1 MASRNFHAVAIKK
14 LQEILA
20 EKGYTAEMLFEKYDI
35 DGNGSLD
42 IQEFRTALSA
52 ITGQSAPE
60 PIIRAVFGV
69 LDEDDNGSL
78 ELPELYALVDRGNSP
93 VAEGEVGG
101 IQISGHSNSAYN
113 GAYSRQSVLIN
124 GMPWFKKSNGCR
136 MYFTNANTSASSWN
150 LDDREQGGHNDW
162 YRGGWTRASGGD
174 IPIGTRRWVGIGQ
187 LTISMTGDEPS
198 ISPSEVSDES
208 TSSIRL
214 EIAKSR
220 YFSNEEIVI
229 DFTVPELSHDAWM
242 GIVPAEIPH
251 GDEAV
256 NDEHDVSY
264 KYLQGATIGEFS
276 FPNPGLGDWTIRL
289 HDKDEGGRELAYVEF
304 NVGPLLAPVESL
316 NENFSEENFV
326 SDIALRVEAVANNP
340 ELTIQ
345 EARQVADAEVE
356 ERIQKLPF
364 FMQASARNIWSEKAE
379 EMVLAT
385 RSHIPEA
392 ADLAKGAAVA
402 GLVGGT
408 TAAIVANS
416 TNLDIQTPQE
426 AAVEAVIRDV
436 ADRTVETAVGEIR
449 ENVESRYQSSQEWH
463 DSHKV
468 EAPSQESSSEWHE
481 RHHVE
486 TPDSVEVPSRVSVP
500 DTPEVYSRTDSR
512 QEVTSS
518 SASSSVV
525 SEIPETS
532 TSVEP
537 EASALDLSQ
546 VSTSL
551 TEARFLNDQ
560 QAIIAETEGK
570 TISVIL
576 QVDKIER
583 TFSIGLDDAYRGGQ
597 TVIGVVDGVGE
608 VEIHL
613 KPDYDTSE
621 IRSHSD
627 LAIVVSV
634 HKWNGIRKRLEL
646 NAQ

>member
-1 MASRNFHAVAIKK
+1 MASRNFEAVAIKK

-20 EKGYTAEMLFEKYDI
+20 DKGYTAEMVFEKYDA

-42 IQEFRTALSA
+42 LQEFRTALSA

-69 LDEDDNGSL
+69 LDGDNNGSL
-78 ELPELYALVDRGNSP
+78 ELAELYALIDRGDSP

-101 IQISGHSNSAYN
+101 IQISGHSNPAYN
-113 GAYSRQSVLIN
+113 GSYSRQSDLIN
-124 GMPWFKKSNGCR
+124 GMPWFKKSNGNR

-150 LDDREQGGHNDW
+150 LDDREQDGHNDW
-162 YRGGWTRASGGD
+162 YRGGWTRASGGK
-174 IPIGTRRWVGIGQ
+174 IPIGTRRWVGVGQ
-187 LTISMTGDEPS
+187 LTISMTGDEPTV
-198 ISPSEVSDES
+198 SPSEASDEN
-208 TSSIRL
+208 TSAIRL
-214 EIAKSR
+214 EIAKSNF
-220 YFSNEEIVI
+220 YSNEEIVL
-229 DFTVPELSHDAWM
+229 DFTVPEMSHDAWI
-242 GIVPAEIPH
+242 GVIPAEIPH

-289 HDKDEGGRELAYVEF
+289 HDKDEGGSELAYVEF
-304 NVGPLLAPVESL
+304 NVVPLLAPVESL

-345 EARQVADAEVE
+345 EARQVADFHVE

-364 FMQASARNIWSEKAE
+364 FMQASARNIWAEKAE

-385 RSHIPEA
+385 RAHIPEA

-416 TNLDIQTPQE
+416 TSIDMQTPQE
-426 AAVEAVIRDV
+426 AAVDAVIRNV

-449 ENVESRYQSSQEWH
+449 GSAESRYQSSQEWH
-463 DSHKV
+463 DTHKV
-468 EAPSQESSSEWHE
+468 ETPSQESSSEWHNE
-481 RHHVE
+481 HHVE
-486 TPDSVEVPSRVSVP
+486 TPDRVNVPDRVSVP
-500 DTPEVYSRTDSR
+500 DSPEVYSRSKSR
-512 QEVTSS
+512 QEVTGSSVSS
-518 SASSSVV
+518 SVISETPDPSTSVV
-525 SEIPETS
+525 SE
-532 TSVEP
+532 
-537 EASALDLSQ
+537 ASSLDLSQ
-546 VSTSL
+546 VSTIL
-551 TEARFLNDQ
+551 NEARFLNDQ

-570 TISVIL
+570 ETSVML
-576 QVDKIER
+576 QVEKIER

-597 TVIGVVDGVGE
+597 TVIGKIDGVGE

-613 KPDYDTSE
+613 KPDYDVSD
-621 IRSHSD
+621 IRSHSE

>member
-1 MASRNFHAVAIKK
+1 MASRNFEAVAIKK

-20 EKGYTAEMLFEKYDI
+20 DKGYTAEMVFEKYDA

-69 LDEDDNGSL
+69 LDGDNNGSL
-78 ELPELYALVDRGNSP
+78 ELAELYALVDRGHSP
-93 VAEGEVGG
+93 IAEGEVGG

-113 GAYSRQSVLIN
+113 GSYSRQSNLIN
-124 GMPWFKKSNGCR
+124 GMPWFKKSNGNR

-150 LDDREQGGHNDW
+150 LDDREQDGHNDW
-162 YRGGWTRASGGD
+162 YRGGWTRASGGE

-187 LTISMTGDEPS
+187 LTISMTGDEPTV
-198 ISPSEVSDES
+198 SPSEASDEN
-208 TSSIRL
+208 TSAIRL
-214 EIAKSR
+214 EIAKSNF
-220 YFSNEEIVI
+220 YSNEEIVL
-229 DFTVPELSHDAWM
+229 DFTVPEMSHDAWI
-242 GIVPAEIPH
+242 GVIPAEIPH

-289 HDKDEGGRELAYVEF
+289 HDKDEGGLELAYVEF

-345 EARQVADAEVE
+345 EARQVADFHVE

-364 FMQASARNIWSEKAE
+364 FMQASARNIWAEKAE

-385 RSHIPEA
+385 RAHLPEA

-416 TNLDIQTPQE
+416 TSLDMQTPQE
-426 AAVEAVIRDV
+426 AAVEAVIRNV
-436 ADRTVETAVGEIR
+436 ADRTAESAIGEIR
-449 ENVESRYQSSQEWH
+449 ESVESRSQSSQERH

-468 EAPSQESSSEWHE
+468 E
-481 RHHVE
+481 
-486 TPDSVEVPSRVSVP
+486 TPDQVIAPSRVSAP
-500 DTPEVYSRTDSR
+500 DSPEVYSRSDLR
-512 QEVTSS
+512 QEVMSS
-518 SASSSVV
+518 SSSSSGV
-525 SEIPETS
+525 SEKPEPSISVLPEVS
-532 TSVEP
+532 T
-537 EASALDLSQ
+537 LDLSQ

-551 TEARFLNDQ
+551 NESRFLNDQ

-570 TISVIL
+570 KTSVIL
-576 QVDKIER
+576 QVEKIER

-613 KPDYDTSE
+613 KPDYDIGG